1 MRWLAVL
8 PALLILGSGAKAE
21 DLPVPPVP
29 PDHPAVA
36 QAAPIPDIDAE
47 APAAPESDKM
57 SVDVRLYR
65 VKLYDP
71 SLGFAP
77 GSHYQSTE
85 DRKAIQTPGFSVSV
99 PLQ

>member
-1 MRWLAVL
+1 MRWLALL
-8 PALLILGSGAKAE
+8 PAFLTVGTGAMAE
-21 DLPVPPVP
+21 NLPVPPIP
-29 PDHPAVA
+29 PSHPPMAE
-36 QAAPIPDIDAE
+36 AAPIPDVRAE
-47 APAAPESDKM
+47 APASREPDKV

>member
-1 MRWLAVL
+1 MKWLVLL
-8 PALLILGSGAKAE
+8 PAFLTLGSAAMAE
-21 DLPVPPVP
+21 NLPIPPIP
-29 PDHPAVA
+29 PAHPLIAD
-36 QAAPIPDIDAE
+36 AAPIPNVDAE
-47 APAAPESDKM
+47 APASHEVEKV

-77 GSHYQSTE
+77 GSRYQSTE